1 MGEVISIREA
11 HRARRRRRE
20 SQLNARCRVL
30 IVNSLEGWRDGVA
43 ATEDGRLRRRR
54 VRMLGELLTYTD
66 RLP

>member
-1 MGEVISIREA
+1 MGEVVSIHEA

-30 IVNSLEGWRDGVA
+30 IVTSLDGWRDGVGA
-43 ATEDGRLRRRR
+43 SEDRSLRRRR
-54 VRMLGELLTYTD
+54 VRMLGELLSYTD